1 MCEPVSAGMAALNMA
16 GSVMQHNAEGAA
28 VKGRNRAKLRN
39 FEEQNRQYKREVML
53 DNNEYKNNVQVADI
67 EQDQIYQAMIGQWS
81 EQDQQLDKI
90 FAEADHK
97 IENAIVEMY
106 ENDYAGTGT
115 GKTAARLA
123 GKGAKKLGQYKSQVL
138 HSMMMAKDET
148 AARKEGIQHSAQR
161 DSWSTYEKIRFAP
174 VHGHTPLA
182 PELEAGPSKAGLIL
196 GLAKS
201 ALGGVEQ
208 AREFKA
214 TKIGSGKGKD
224 IGESLDPTTPSWNS
238 GAVDWSMP
246 ADFDAGGAFTS
257 GVNLGASSKG
267 FEELGGKSFVDWGN

>member
-1 MCEPVSAGMAALNMA
+1 ME
-16 GSVMQHNAEGAA
+16 HNAAGAA

-39 FEEQNRQYKREVML
+39 FEEQNKQYKREVML
-53 DNNEYKNNVQVADI
+53 DNNEWKNNVQVADI
-67 EQDQIYQAMIGQWS
+67 EQDQIYQSMVNQWT
-81 EQDQQLDKI
+81 EQDAQLDKL

-97 IENAIVEMY
+97 IENAIIEMY

-138 HSMMMAKDET
+138 HNMMMAKDEV
-148 AARKEGIQHSAQR
+148 AMKKEHSQQAAQR

-174 VHGHTPLA
+174 VHGHTPLQ
-182 PELEAGPSKAGLIL
+182 PDLEAQPSKAGLIL

-214 TKIGSGKGKD
+214 KFKHDGGKRKGSGSDLLGKGAWGAD
-224 IGESLDPTTPSWNS
+224 DFDLDPPPGAYS
-238 GAVDWSMP
+238 GTDGFANLP
-246 ADFDAGGAFTS
+246 DFSVGMDT
-257 GVNLGASSKG
+257 NLGINTGASQRR
-267 FEELGGKSFVDWGN
+267 FEELGGKGFGAWGN